1 MSTSQCS
8 AISSCSEVSRFVEL
22 STLCDVNLP
31 FDPTLNLDT
40 NKNYFRLMEDLEN
53 LCNKVHGNLLYAQ
66 QLQNDHPH
74 MSAKSCNIKVG
85 NIAYI
90 KSSHAF
96 RSRYSEGLVPT
107 ERNQSDIVI
116 FRYVSESKIPMHTY
130 SRSTMSLETGVGI
143 WCMIGWSVGCVLCW
157 TKIHCESTNYR
168 QGNFYFYGVWQHIVY
183 ISIYQ
188 LNSWLSFISLVVKI
202 C

>member
-1 MSTSQCS
+1 MAEDGYNFDNAVHIHQMLYNSSTH
-8 AISSCSEVSRFVEL
+8 SSTKFSPNQIHFGREL
-22 STLCDVNLP
+22 FTLYDVNLP

-143 WCMIGWSVGCVLCW
+143 
-157 TKIHCESTNYR
+157 
-168 QGNFYFYGVWQHIVY
+168 
-183 ISIYQ
+183 
-188 LNSWLSFISLVVKI
+188 
-202 C
+202 